1 MPRQSGRLVPNA
13 TLLLTICLAVAT
25 VLMFVLGYRATREW
39 DRSTRESAQS
49 RGNEVLA
56 LLSVALERDMKGGQ
70 INALLPFNQRAL
82 EESSLYDLADRFA
95 GLFARFPYL
104 ESIFVWK
111 GSNSPRGVTYFFNR
125 AERLPPWDDEASA
138 EDPYPVIIRVDP
150 PPVRLLV
157 NSILSRASTGAAF
170 VLVQTDVDRAPY
182 QALVNLLYS
191 SVNKAGLSAAVGFT
205 VNLEWVRQHYFADL
219 INQVAKIGG
228 DPTIRIEIRDQ
239 ANAVVAQTGPEGT
252 DAGAVKSDVF
262 PLVFSDRG
270 LLSHSATGA
279 PIQTWR
285 ARVDVSRSATLLA
298 ARSGSTNTLE
308 LLAFGA
314 CVAMVALVLTVR
326 ASRAAG
332 NLALRQSEFVAA
344 VTHEMKTPLSLITL
358 TSDSLA
364 HGRYASLDTI
374 RDYGRLIGVE
384 AHNLTRLVDNVLC
397 YARLVEARSAYS
409 FETVDLIELVS
420 DSMERFRLQV
430 EDAGCDVHLDLPLVA
445 PPIEGDRGMLQDA
458 LDNLID
464 NALKHGGSGYL
475 LVKVRSVARQI
486 TIEVT
491 DRGEGIAAED
501 LARVFDKFYRGRA
514 TRHRGSGLGLTIAR
528 RIIEEHGGTI
538 AVRSTAGQGTSVIIE
553 LPQAPGES
561 GRVGQTR

>member
-1 MPRQSGRLVPNA
+1 MKGTGSAPDA
-13 TLLLTICLAVAT
+13 TLLLTVCLAVAT
-25 VLMFVLGYRATREW
+25 VLMFFLGYRATREW
-39 DRSTRESAQS
+39 DRSTRESVQS

-70 INALLPFNQRAL
+70 TSALLPFNQRAL
-82 EESSLYDLADRFA
+82 EGSSLYDLADRFA

-111 GSNSPRGVTYFFNR
+111 DSNSPNGLTYFFNR
-125 AERLPPWDDEASA
+125 AERLPPWDDEASE
-138 EDPYPVIIRVDP
+138 EDPYPVNIRVDP
-150 PPVRLLV
+150 PPVRTLV
-157 NSILSRASTGAAF
+157 GTTRARASSGAAF
-170 VLVQTDVDRAPY
+170 VLVQTVVGGAPY
-182 QALVNLLYS
+182 QTLVHLLYS
-191 SVNKAGLSAAVGFT
+191 GANRLGLTAAVGFT
-205 VNLEWVRQHYFADL
+205 VNLDWVRQHYFADL

-228 DPTIRIEIRDQ
+228 DPTIRIEIRDE
-239 ANAVVAQTGPEGT
+239 ANAVVAETGPDGS
-252 DAGAVKSDVF
+252 DASAVKTEAF
-262 PLVFSDRG
+262 PLAFSDRG
-270 LLSHSATGA
+270 LLRSASGD
-279 PIQTWR
+279 PVQIWS

-326 ASRAAG
+326 ASRAAN

-358 TSDSLA
+358 TSNSLA
-364 HGRYASLDTI
+364 HGRYASPDTI
-374 RDYGRLIGVE
+374 SDYGRLIGIE

-409 FETVDLIELVS
+409 FETVDLVELVG

-445 PPIEGDRGMLQDA
+445 PPIKGDRGMLQDA

-464 NALKHGGSGYL
+464 NALKHGGSGGYL
-475 LVKVRSVARQI
+475 LVRVQSVVGKIA
-486 TIEVT
+486 IEVT
-491 DRGEGIAAED
+491 DRGDGIAAED
-501 LARVFDKFYRGRA
+501 LARVFDKFYRGRG
-514 TRHRGSGLGLTIAR
+514 TKHGGSGLGLTIAR

-538 AVRSTAGQGTSVIIE
+538 EVRSAAGKGTSVTIG
-553 LPQAPGES
+553 LPQHD
-561 GRVGQTR
+561 T